1 VVRLALAALPLIA
14 ACTGEIES
22 ANLAGLDPKEAVAQQ
37 TWVEKALPIFS
48 AKCVMCHD
56 GSMPDIGYLAGDDDL
71 GRRETLVS
79 YVPRVVNLTAPQ
91 SSRVLTKGDHT
102 ATGGG
107 PPMLVTEASDV
118 AIWIRAEAVARPDT
132 APPIRTAQ
140 YTAMVCTDPSMP
152 GTAACPLNTIDLTP
166 LGAAGSIEFTVQQIS
181 GGIYVQQL
189 KAKAGADGLYIEHPL
204 LQGYAGGAEPAIP
217 DPTDRFFATALNIMP
232 NMEATFGLAGGETI
246 TGFSAADPMTIRFD
260 VVEKYRPGT

>member
-1 VVRLALAALPLIA
+1 V
-14 ACTGEIES
+14 
-22 ANLAGLDPKEAVAQQ
+22 
-37 TWVEKALPIFS
+37 
-48 AKCVMCHD
+48 
-56 GSMPDIGYLAGDDDL
+56 
-71 GRRETLVS
+71 
-79 YVPRVVNLTAPQ
+79 
-91 SSRVLTKGDHT
+91 
-102 ATGGG
+102 
-107 PPMLVTEASDV
+107 LVTEA
-118 AIWIRAEAVARPDT
+118 AARAFRTGAEAGAGPDT

-204 LQGYAGGAEPAIP
+204 LESYAGGAEPAIP

-232 NMEATFGLAGGETI
+232 NMEATFGLAYRPPTSSPPHA
-246 TGFSAADPMTIRFD
+246 TTTSRRDSR
-260 VVEKYRPGT
+260 KYRRKQRRKKSTGPMSDTAGLAA